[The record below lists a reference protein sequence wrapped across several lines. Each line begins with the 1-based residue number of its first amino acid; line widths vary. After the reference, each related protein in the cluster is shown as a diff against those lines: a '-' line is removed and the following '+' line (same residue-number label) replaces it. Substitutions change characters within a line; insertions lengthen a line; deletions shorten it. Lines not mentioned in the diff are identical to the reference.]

1 MKAKVILGALGIVI
15 TSAIA
20 VATAFLTVPRGYD
33 TCEVCGYNGD
43 ISECRHCD
51 KRMCWK
57 CWEKVMRGDNRCPKC
72 GLGNP

>member
-33 TCEVCGYNGD
+33 TCEV
-43 ISECRHCD
+43 SRLQTPSAVH
-51 KRMCWK
+51 R
-57 CWEKVMRGDNRCPKC
+57 
-72 GLGNP
+72 GLGEQRQLGHSLWL